1 MIRKFFS
8 FAIAALL
15 FTPVLPAQQTING
28 IVVDAQTGDPLP
40 SANILIKDTFR
51 GTITNSEGEFTLTI
65 EGKSATLIFRY
76 IGYKSA
82 EIKISG
88 NSESFLEV
96 ALEPSILEMDEIV
109 VTDKDPGLTIMERV
123 IERKK
128 IWKGELKTFQADAYT
143 RQKLENDTSIVS
155 ITESVSELFW
165 DSEKGHREVIKSR
178 NQTSNISENQ
188 NFAGVNYIPNFYDDN
203 IEIAGFEMVGVTH
216 PDALKFYDF
225 KLRETLNIDERAVYE
240 IEVIPKRKLQPTFEG
255 TVYILDGDYA
265 ILEVKLVPNRVVN
278 FPPPVQDFNLSYE
291 QQFNNFGGDFW
302 LPVDMRVNG
311 DILIQMIGL
320 RFPSIQFSQVSTITD
335 YEINVELPD
344 SLYKTEEVFSVDS
357 ISVQNDS
364 LITFNRVEK
373 VPLTTEEERAYSTI
387 DSTQT
392 LENAFKPSGFLAG
405 MIDDDDDDESGSSF
419 LGRTGDLIPTGFGL
433 DLQFNRVD
441 GFHLGGSYKRSI
453 LNTQLKG
460 FTAYN
465 TNTKFWDYG
474 GEFSRKL
481 IQSGPAHFSLK
492 GLYRVDTQSRYESLI
507 YSGTMNTV
515 TSFFGARDY
524 FDYYRSERLMFGIE
538 TEFPAIDL
546 KTSINYVNDYQNSV
560 SEPDVLD
567 YSLFGLHSTRRQN
580 PEIQSGTLRSLKF
593 DLELNYEST
602 NFGFTGRRQAAFR
615 IEHSDD
621 WLNSDF
627 TFTTGRIELDYSI
640 PTFFPRRF
648 FANTLD
654 LHVSAGTSF
663 GTVPHQRF
671 GIIDGSV
678 ASFTPFGTIKTL
690 RHLPYEGDEFWL
702 VAAEHNFRSIPFEW
716 LGLWKLA
723 DKGVGIIVF
732 GGAAESRI
740 RSDSDLNFESE
751 FGFTPNIS
759 DGVHYE
765 AGISINN
772 ILGVARLDFAK
783 RLDASG
789 FFIGFSVPRIF

>member
-1 MIRKFFS
+1 MIRKLFS
-8 FAIAALL
+8 FAIAML
-15 FTPVLPAQQTING
+15 FFNQVLPAQQIISG
-28 IVVDAQTGDPLP
+28 IVVDSESGEPLP

-51 GTITNSEGEFTLTI
+51 GTITNFDGEFTLTL
-65 EGKSATLIFRY
+65 EDEKATLVFRY
-76 IGYKSA
+76 IGYKST
-82 EIKISG
+82 KVRISE
-88 NSESFLEV
+88 NSDSFIEV

-109 VTDKDPGLTIMERV
+109 VTDKDPGLSIMERV

-128 IWKGELKTFQADAYT
+128 IWKEKLKTFEADAYT

-155 ITESVSELFW
+155 ITESVSKLFW
-165 DSEKGHREVIKSR
+165 DSEEGHREVIKSR

-216 PDALKFYDF
+216 PDALNFYDF
-225 KLRETLNIDERAVYE
+225 KLIETLTIDEKAVYE
-240 IEVIPKRKLQPTFEG
+240 IEVLPKRKLQPTFEG
-255 TVYILDGDYA
+255 RVYVLDDDYA
-265 ILEVKLVPNRVVN
+265 LLEVKLIQNRVVN

-291 QQFNNFGGDFW
+291 QQFNNYGGDFW
-302 LPVDMRVNG
+302 LPVDMRVTG
-311 DILIQMIGL
+311 DILIEMIGL
-320 RFPSIQFSQVSTITD
+320 RFPSIRFSQVSTITD

-344 SLYKTEEVFSVDS
+344 SLYKKEEVFSVDS
-357 ISVQNDS
+357 VSVENDS
-364 LITFNRVEK
+364 LVAFNRIER

-392 LENAFKPSGFLAG
+392 LEKAFKPTGFLAD
-405 MIDDDDDDESGSSF
+405 MIDDDDDESGSSF
-419 LGRTGDLIPTGFGL
+419 FGRTGEFIPSGFGV
-433 DLQFNRVD
+433 DLHFNRVD
-441 GFHLGGSYKRSI
+441 GFHLGGSYKREI

-481 IQSGPAHFSLK
+481 IRGGPVRVTLT
-492 GLYRVDTQSRYESLI
+492 GLYRVDTESRYESLV
-507 YSGTMNTV
+507 YSSTINTV

-524 FDYYRSERLMFGIE
+524 FDYYRSERFTAGFE
-538 TEFPAIDL
+538 TQFPAIDL
-546 KTSINYVNDYQNSV
+546 TAGFKFINDYQKSV

-567 YSLFGLHSTRRQN
+567 YSLFGLHSTRRKN
-580 PEIQSGTLRSLKF
+580 PGIQDGILRSLKF

-602 NFGFTGRRQAAFR
+602 NFGFTGRRQAALR
-615 IEHSDD
+615 VEHSAD

-627 TFTTGRIELDYSI
+627 SFTTGRIELDYNI
-640 PTFFPRRF
+640 PTFFPRRL

-654 LHVSAGTSF
+654 VHVSAGTSF

-671 GIIDGSV
+671 GSIDASV

-702 VAAEHNFRSIPFEW
+702 ITAEHNFRTIPFEW

-740 RSDSDLNFESE
+740 RSESDVNFENE
-751 FGFTPNIS
+751 FGFTPNVS

-783 RLDASG
+783 RLDTPG

>member
-1 MIRKFFS
+1 MIRNLFS
-8 FAIAALL
+8 FVIAALL
-15 FTPVLPAQQTING
+15 ITPVLSAQQTVRG
-28 IVVDAQTGDPLP
+28 IVVDAQTGEPLP

-51 GTITNSEGEFTLTI
+51 GTITNSNGEFTLTLDNV
-65 EGKSATLIFRY
+65 KATLVFRY

-82 EIKISG
+82 EVPISE
-88 NSESFLEV
+88 NSDSFLEV
-96 ALEPSILEMDEIV
+96 ALEPSVLEMDEIV
-109 VTDKDPGLTIMERV
+109 VTDKDPGLSIMERV

-128 IWKGELKTFQADAYT
+128 IWKDKLKTFEADAYT

-155 ITESVSELFW
+155 ITESISELFW
-165 DSEKGHREVIKSR
+165 DSEEGHREVIKSR
-178 NQTSNISENQ
+178 NQTSNIAEAQ

-225 KLRETLNIDERAVYE
+225 KLVETLNIDERAVYE
-240 IEVIPKRKLQPTFEG
+240 IEVLPKRKLQPTFEG
-255 TVYILDGDYA
+255 TVYVLDGDYA
-265 ILEVKLVPNRVVN
+265 LLEVKLIPNRVVN

-291 QQFNNFGGDFW
+291 QQFNNYGGDFW
-302 LPVDMRVNG
+302 LPVDMRVTG
-311 DILIQMIGL
+311 DILIEMIGL
-320 RFPSIQFSQVSTITD
+320 RFPSIRFSQVSTITD

-344 SLYKTEEVFSVDS
+344 SLYKNEEVFSVDS
-357 ISVQNDS
+357 VSVQKDS
-364 LITFNRVEK
+364 LIAFSRIER

-392 LENAFKPSGFLAG
+392 LEKAFKPSGFLAD
-405 MIDDDDDDESGSSF
+405 MIDDDDDESGSSF
-419 LGRTGDLIPTGFGL
+419 FGRTGDFIPSGFGV
-433 DLQFNRVD
+433 DLHFNRVD
-441 GFHLGGSYKRSI
+441 GFHLGGSYKREI
-453 LNTQLKG
+453 LNTELKG

-465 TNTKFWDYG
+465 TNTQFWDYG
-474 GEFSRKL
+474 GEISHKPVRN
-481 IQSGPAHFSLK
+481 ITLK
-492 GLYRVDTQSRYESLI
+492 ALYSVDTQSRYESLI
-507 YSGTMNTV
+507 YSSTMNTV

-524 FDYYRSERLMFGIE
+524 FDYYRSERFTAGIE

-546 KTSINYVNDYQNSV
+546 SAGLLFINDYQKSV
-560 SEPDVLD
+560 SEPEVLD

-580 PEIQSGTLRSLKF
+580 PGIQNGTLRSLKL
-593 DLELNYEST
+593 DLEFNYEST
-602 NFGFTGRRQAAFR
+602 NFGFTGRRQAALR
-615 IEHSDD
+615 VEHSDD

-627 TFTTGRIELDYSI
+627 SFTTGRIELDYNI
-640 PTFFPRRF
+640 PTFFPRRL

-654 LHVSAGTSF
+654 VHVSAGTSF

-671 GIIDGSV
+671 GATDGSV

-702 VAAEHNFRSIPFEW
+702 VTAEHNFRSIPFEW

-723 DKGVGIIVF
+723 DKGVGIIAF

-740 RSDSDLNFESE
+740 RSKSDVNFENE
-751 FGFTPNIS
+751 FGFTPNVS

-772 ILGVARLDFAK
+772 VLGVARLDFAK
-783 RLDASG
+783 RLDAPG